1 MQTYIKASPILA
13 TIFLALAIFAKE
25 NFNDIWSFVLWVG
38 FSTSFITGVVDF
50 LFFLFYKD
58 EYISKL
64 IAQRMPKIYG
74 HIKFKS
80 KKEIDQL
87 VDRFIHDVQS
97 DTQPIKLKKYTSF
110 GEKS

>member
-1 MQTYIKASPILA
+1 
-13 TIFLALAIFAKE
+13 
-25 NFNDIWSFVLWVG
+25 
-38 FSTSFITGVVDF
+38 
-50 LFFLFYKD
+50 
-58 EYISKL
+58 
-64 IAQRMPKIYG
+64 MPKFYG

-110 GEKS
+110 GEKR